1 MKIEELNGSELFFA
15 GRVMTKLVEITK
27 EQKKTNKDYEKAFDY
42 LLSKFDEINTEI
54 EKEIYLEFKEA
65 IDNLKKNFEEWCIID
80 LYNELESKIQELEIS
95 IRSLRKTGQKYAE
108 AERDYKILLRQEVL
122 KLRDEG
128 QAIGVITLTCYGIP
142 SVAEARF
149 KRDTAEAI
157 YKANLEAIST
167 IKLQIRVLE
176 NQINREFG
184 MEGNRL

>member
-1 MKIEELNGSELFFA
+1 M
-15 GRVMTKLVEITK
+15 
-27 EQKKTNKDYEKAFDY
+27 
-42 LLSKFDEINTEI
+42 
-54 EKEIYLEFKEA
+54 
-65 IDNLKKNFEEWCIID
+65 D

-149 KRDTAEAI
+149 KRDVAKTV
-157 YKANLEAIST
+157 YTANLEAINS
-167 IKLQIRVLE
+167 IKLQMRLLE
-176 NQINREFG
+176 NQIQREYG
-184 MEGNRL
+184 TQISQ